1 MWNVGIIFPEF
12 YSFKIVSLYGPDK
25 LVLIIYLL
33 DKSEGCQTINFVL
46 NKLRAINLSGLIT
59 DCSNPSKIQLK
70 IYKSE
75 LSSSSLD
82 IIQTL

>member
-33 DKSEGCQTINFVL
+33 DKSEGCQTINLLGSIRF
-46 NKLRAINLSGLIT
+46 K
-59 DCSNPSKIQLK
+59 
-70 IYKSE
+70 
-75 LSSSSLD
+75 
-82 IIQTL
+82 